1 MCAVTIETFTLTSLL
16 RDPLIQMV
24 MQSDG
29 VLEKDLAALMFRM
42 KAALS
47 GFDAMEP
54 EPVLAGLTEAVS
66 TR

>member
-1 MCAVTIETFTLTSLL
+1 MCEVTIETFTLTSLL

-24 MQSDG
+24 MRSDG
-29 VLEKDLAALMFRM
+29 VLEKDLAELMFRM

-54 EPVLAGLTEAVS
+54 LPATAGLSEAAPAY
-66 TR
+66 